1 MLASLTELRAYRV
14 RGTDGEIGRFDD
26 LCFPDSEWV
35 VRYVVVAME
44 DLGREA
50 LLLSTYLG
58 RLNRGTHVLSAETR
72 REQVANT
79 PPFDRSQPITRQEE
93 KELHDLYGWPVYW
106 WEQEHDIAPIGGLW
120 EEERVPEQVEES
132 AAEAAAETEIEPEGA
147 QLLFAGDLV
156 EVYGIQAEGGEVGT
170 LQDLVVDDETWMIP
184 YLVVSLPE
192 SQRVLLAT
200 DYVETIDLGTRDLYL
215 GLPRDVILGGPV
227 VSGEEPITPA
237 LARSLREY
245 YDQYTR

>member
-14 RGTDGEIGRFDD
+14 RGTDGEIGRFTDV
-26 LCFPDSEWV
+26 CFPDNEWL

-58 RLNRGTHVLSAETR
+58 RLNRGAHILSAETR

-79 PPFDRSQPITRQEE
+79 PPFDRAEPITRQEE
-93 KELHDLYGWPVYW
+93 KKLHDLYGWPIYW
-106 WEQEHDIAPIGGLW
+106 WEEEHDIAPIGGLW
-120 EEERVPEQVEES
+120 DEERTPEQSAES
-132 AAEAAAETEIEPEGA
+132 AAGAEAETEIEPEGT

-170 LQDLVVDDETWMIP
+170 LQDIIVDDETWMIP
-184 YLVVSLPE
+184 YLVVNLAE
-192 SQRVLLAT
+192 AQRVLLAT
-200 DYVETIDLGTRDLYL
+200 DYVDTIDLGTRDVYVS
-215 GLPRDVILGGPV
+215 LPRDVILAGPA
-227 VSGEEPITPA
+227 VSAEEPITPA
-237 LARSLREY
+237 LVQSLREY